1 MPNVYMRVNKNP
13 VVLAPSSSLTIQY
26 RVELSIVC
34 FVYFFHLFVCTNTR
48 EVTPLKR
55 TRQKLQVILV

>member
-34 FVYFFHLFVCTNTR
+34 FVYFFFIFLFVR
-48 EVTPLKR
+48 IHVK
-55 TRQKLQVILV
+55 